1 MLNTILF
8 FTHYVLLLFFGVV
21 LSLAFSG
28 LKFTRKVAVTGLSLF
43 LICGLMQI
51 LFFVSCGEAVVWR
64 VYPFI
69 THLPIIMVLCI
80 FFRKRFL
87 TAIAAVV
94 SAYLCCQPAKWFGLV
109 FLTITR
115 STVIELLVRI
125 VLLILFGVILTFQ
138 FASYIA
144 QIYNKDNR
152 SVLIFSSI
160 PAVYYVFDYVMSI
173 YTDFWSSNNRIASE
187 FLPFFL
193 CIAFLLFCLVYY
205 KEHEQKKDAERK
217 EQIIRITAQ
226 QYAKEME
233 AVRKSELSIRLL
245 RHDMRLLLN
254 NLALSIEQD
263 DKEYALKM
271 ISGYVSSIDATALH
285 RYCANDTVNY
295 VITNYEEKCRNL
307 EIKFSAVVEIA
318 EMTID
323 EILFSSILSNALDNA
338 LNAQRKLPVHK
349 RSIKLMLKFSEGK
362 LLLSVRNPYEEEPI
376 LVDGTPISP
385 AAGQGHGYGT
395 TSIRYMT
402 ERLGGNCQ
410 FVLEEDQF
418 VVRVII

>member
-1 MLNTILF
+1 MINSILF
-8 FTHYVLLLFFGVV
+8 FAHYVLLLFFGVT

-28 LKFTRKVAVTGLSLF
+28 LKFSRKVLVTALSLF
-43 LICGLMQI
+43 VVCGLLQGI
-51 LFFVSCGEAVVWR
+51 FFVECGEDVVWR

-69 THLPIIMVLCI
+69 THLPIIMVICLI
-80 FFRKRFL
+80 YRKRLL

-94 SAYLCCQPAKWFGLV
+94 AAYLCCQPAKWFGLV
-109 FLTITR
+109 FLSITQSTI
-115 STVIELLVRI
+115 IERLVRI
-125 VLLILFGVILTFQ
+125 VVLILLGVILIFR

-160 PAVYYVFDYVMSI
+160 PIVYYLFDYVTSI
-173 YTDFWSSNNRIASE
+173 YTDFWTNNNNIASE
-187 FLPFFL
+187 FLAFFL
-193 CIAFLLFCLVYY
+193 CMAFLLFCLVYY
-205 KEHEQKKDAERK
+205 KEYEQKMDAERK
-217 EQIIRITAQ
+217 EQIIRIASQ
-226 QYAKEME
+226 QYANEVD
-233 AVRKSELSIRLL
+233 AIRKSEMAVRLL

-271 ISGYVSSIDATALH
+271 ISGYVSSIDATAIH

-295 VITNYEEKCRNL
+295 VITNYEAKCRDL
-307 EIKFSAVVEIA
+307 EIKFSAVVEITDLA
-318 EMTID
+318 ID
-323 EILFSSILSNALDNA
+323 EIMFSSILSNALDNA
-338 LNAQRKLPVHK
+338 LNAQLKLPDHQ
-349 RSIKLMLKFSEGK
+349 RNIKVMLKSSDGK
-362 LLLSVRNPYEEEPI
+362 LLLSVRNPYKDKPI
-376 LVDGTPISP
+376 LVDGMPISP

-410 FVLEEDQF
+410 FVLEENQF